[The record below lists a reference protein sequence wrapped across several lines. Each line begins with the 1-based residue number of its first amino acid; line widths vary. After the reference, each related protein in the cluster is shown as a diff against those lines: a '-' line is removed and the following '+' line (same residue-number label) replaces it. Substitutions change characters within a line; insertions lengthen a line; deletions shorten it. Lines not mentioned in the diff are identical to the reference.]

1 MAARRPRTQPQGER
15 GDLPQR
21 SGHGPNVDDGS
32 ESTSTLELLFAAPD
46 GRAAEMVGRVLAT
59 VREHLAMDVAFV
71 AERSPS
77 KGLVC
82 RFADGGRQALAANGL
97 RVGRRVPLDD
107 ALVEPV
113 LTDHRPVVLP
123 GTGEASPPRDTR
135 TGPGQPVAAYAAVPL
150 RLTDG
155 HPYGLLGC
163 LRSGEGPPVGPRE
176 VGFLRSLARML
187 AAQIGDERR
196 RARERTASTRRV
208 RAVLRQGSLE
218 MAYQP
223 VVELDGGRPVG
234 VEALARFPGRPSR
247 APDLWFAEAA
257 AVGLGV
263 RLELLA
269 VETAVRV
276 HGLLEPEL
284 YLAVN
289 IGPQALVSPDLPA
302 VLELAHPDR
311 LVVEVTEHA
320 RIDDY
325 PAVLDAVAWLRKAG
339 ARVAVDDAGSGYASL
354 QHILRIAPDVI
365 KLDLDLVRGIDH
377 DPVRRALALSL
388 TAFATDIGAVLV
400 AEGVETTEEAETL
413 GELGV
418 RYAQGFLFAR
428 PGPIADLHEPA
439 PSAV

>member
-1 MAARRPRTQPQGER
+1 MAVGESRHEVDARGWPVDPPPWPR
-15 GDLPQR
+15 GDP
-21 SGHGPNVDDGS
+21 GEGAS

-59 VREHLAMDVAFV
+59 VREHLEMDVAFV

-82 RFADGGRQALAANGL
+82 RFAEGGRDDLAANGL
-97 RVGRRVPLDD
+97 RVGRRVPLDE

-113 LTDHRPVVLP
+113 LSEHRPVILP
-123 GTGEASPPRDTR
+123 GATEASPPRDTR
-135 TGPGQPVAAYAAVPL
+135 TGPGRPIAAYAAVPL

-155 HPYGLLGC
+155 QPYGLLGC
-163 LRSGEGPPVGPRE
+163 LRSGEGLQIGQRE

-187 AAQIGDERR
+187 AAQIGDERHR
-196 RARERTASTRRV
+196 SRERTASTRRV
-208 RAVLRQGSLE
+208 RTVLREGSLG

-223 VVELDGGRPVG
+223 IVELDGGRPVG

-247 APDLWFAEAA
+247 PPDEWFAEAA
-257 AVGLGV
+257 AIGLGV
-263 RLELLA
+263 PLELLA

-276 HGLLEPEL
+276 HGLLDPEL

-289 IGPQALVSPDLPA
+289 IGPQALVSPDLA
-302 VLELAHPDR
+302 RVLELAQADR

-325 PAVLDAVAWLRKAG
+325 SAVLDALGRLREAG

-365 KLDLDLVRGIDH
+365 KLDLELVRGVDH

-388 TAFATDIGAVLV
+388 SAFAADIGATLV
-400 AEGVETTEEAETL
+400 AEGVETAQEADTL
-413 GELGV
+413 AHLGV
-418 RYAQGFLFAR
+418 RYAQGYLFAR
-428 PGPIADLHEPA
+428 PGPLTGGG
-439 PSAV
+439 